1 MRRLAILATFTFM
14 GALTGCITP
23 PPMEPYRGSPPP
35 SERVQDP
42 VMDERGVVRDVE
54 AAPQDPRGTY
64 DPPPAA
70 PPEPQKR
77 PVLTQA
83 GLVFGRDAAWLHARV
98 GFPGGTLIDGGLFFG
113 EEDTVFN
120 IGALRTGQPRP
131 DSPLTLGAGLGFY
144 GGELRGPLDFF
155 GSVVLTGMAHYVIET
170 TYPVKLKGQV
180 SAAPD
185 ATTFGD
191 ANSLIDALFSIELE
205 LASNASIIVGYRF
218 FEIGI
223 PNQVDLTLQNSA
235 LVGVRLGF

>member
-1 MRRLAILATFTFM
+1 MRRLAILATL
-14 GALTGCITP
+14 ALASCITP
-23 PPMEPYRGSPPP
+23 PPMEPYDGAP
-35 SERVQDP
+35 SSSGTARDP
-42 VMDERGVVRDVE
+42 VLGSSGGPQADGRHG
-54 AAPQDPRGTY
+54 AATPQNPGGSY
-64 DPPPAA
+64 DPPLAP

-83 GLVFGRDAAWLHARV
+83 GLVFGRDAAWLHARAA
-98 GFPGGTLIDGGLFFG
+98 FPGGTLIDGGLFFG

-120 IGALRTGQPRP
+120 IGALRTGKPRP
-131 DSPLTLGAGLGFY
+131 DAPLTLGAGLGFY

-155 GSVVLTGMAHYVIET
+155 GSVVLTGMAHYVIES
-170 TYPVKLKGQV
+170 TYPVRLKGQV

-205 LASNASIIVGYRF
+205 LASNASVLVGYRF

-223 PNQVDLTLQNSA
+223 PNQNDLTLQNSA